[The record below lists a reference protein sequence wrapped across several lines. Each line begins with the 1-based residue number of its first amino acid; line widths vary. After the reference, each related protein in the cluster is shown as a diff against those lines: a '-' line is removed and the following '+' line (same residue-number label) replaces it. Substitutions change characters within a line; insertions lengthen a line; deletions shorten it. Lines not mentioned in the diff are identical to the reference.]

1 MKRYW
6 KVLSSFAMAALLMTA
21 CGTADIKEKEVVGG
35 SPDTGYEEP
44 VDKEVTVIEEDAI
57 AVELVG
63 KENGSNQYLFKLVNT
78 TDKDID
84 LTFASLQE
92 FDFVIKAQDGTKVHQ
107 YSDEMMFGE
116 AFVEKTL
123 VANGEL
129 VFDVDLSDV
138 IPMLESG
145 MYSLEIWSSARESD
159 GLRTEIEI
167 VTDKDSKAG
176 VKTETATLN
185 GLIDSNSVEMIDAAG
200 NITVYRLT
208 DEVKVYINDIP
219 EDEPVIINFYEDN
232 GQFFITSIIVD

>member
-6 KVLSSFAMAALLMTA
+6 KVLSSIAVAALLMTA

-57 AVELVG
+57 AVELIA
-63 KENGSNQYLFKLVNT
+63 KENGSKYLFKLVNT
-78 TDKDID
+78 TEKDIE
-84 LTFASLQE
+84 LTFSSLQE
-92 FDFVIKAQDGTKVHQ
+92 FDFIIKAQDGTKVYQ

-123 VANGEL
+123 AANGEL
-129 VFDVDLSDV
+129 VFDVDLTEV

-185 GLIDSNSVEMIDAAG
+185 GLIDSNSVEMTDAAG

-219 EDEPVIINFYEDN
+219 EEEPVIINFYEDN